1 MGLDPLEFSDCLT
14 DSPIFRT
21 KLHEHE
27 KELERTSKSIKT
39 LINDG
44 KDLLSASKHL
54 AKAQKQFSNSL
65 MDFNFECIGQQQT
78 DDERLISGALKE
90 FGSLMSRIED
100 ERERMLEKANEQFI
114 KPLEHFRKQHI
125 VQAKEG
131 KKAFDKQTQKFC
143 ASLDRYLS
151 LKTKVPDSQLQENDA
166 QLELERRGFYEQSM
180 KYVLQLQEVQER
192 KKFEFVEIL
201 LVFMYSLLT
210 FYHEGHET
218 AADSKPYLA
227 TLQHTLQKTRNNFE
241 TTREQAESLM
251 LKMLDCRGNLISS
264 SYQNYAWPDLINQ
277 TAEKPQSLS
286 LTSMVRPMDQ
296 TGSLRGTWTRQ
307 GYLYLMEKKALA
319 NSWTKYWC
327 CYNKDT
333 KKFYMLPFNQATG
346 KMMPNGETVTLQSC
360 TRRASDSIDRRF
372 CIDLSVMEK
381 TSVLT
386 FQALSEED
394 RKLWMD
400 VMDGKE
406 PIYNKPH
413 STTED
418 SSLDEVGF
426 NFIKRCLC
434 AIENRGLDD
443 QGLYRVVGVSSK
455 VNKLITLGLD
465 RKKADKLDLNDPTQY
480 ETKTI
485 TSAVK
490 HYLRTL
496 PEPLMTFKL
505 HADFISAAK
514 RESQNLRLLD
524 IHTLVHKLPEANFEM
539 LDLIIAHLRRVSRN
553 ADKNLMTVANLGVCF
568 GPTLM
573 RPEEETVAAIMD
585 IKFCNIV
592 IEILV
597 EHYDMIFKQAPEDAE
612 LRTNLSKNQSQEQNA
627 NRRIKSMAPGPP
639 VNHMSK
645 PTHVTATAQSVPQ
658 SPRQYANISS
668 GLPYSQQ
675 QQQPPPPNR
684 GKYRPVDVYNPTTGS
699 FETQTNN
706 SISGSSESLN
716 SNQSNHVNSSPAL
729 NQYDPSRRGYPVRG
743 PGTGPVY
750 SNINVSELGHKCPV
764 EKIEFEN
771 TKLNA
776 NRLILS
782 TSDVPTFGSIKKRTS
797 NDHSTNVMSTSMQ
810 GTPTSGRTSVS
821 MTGSVSGSL
830 GGGSTN
836 SNNSQSKR
844 RNVRTLYHCE
854 AENSSELSFE
864 PNEIIKNVRPSKEP
878 GWLEGS
884 LNGKVGLIP
893 ENYVEF
899 ID

>member
-597 EHYDMIFKQAPEDAE
+597 EHYDMVLFCKELTIFKQAPEDAE

-782 TSDVPTFGSIKKRTS
+782 TSDVPTL
-797 NDHSTNVMSTSMQ
+797 STSMQ

>member
-1 MGLDPLEFSDCLT
+1 MGLEPLEFSDCLT

-27 KELERTSKSIKT
+27 KELERTSKAIKT
-39 LINDG
+39 LIADG
-44 KDLLSASKHL
+44 KELLNASRHL
-54 AKAQKQFSNSL
+54 AKAQKQFSSSL
-65 MDFNFECIGQQQT
+65 VDFKFECIGQQQT
-78 DDERLISGALKE
+78 DDERLIAGALNE
-90 FGSLMSRIED
+90 FGELMIRIED

-125 VQAKEG
+125 GQAKEG

-143 ASLDRYLS
+143 ASLDRYLN
-151 LKTKVPDSQLQENDA
+151 LKAKAPDGQLQEADA
-166 QLELERRGFYEQSM
+166 ALELERRGFYEQSM

-218 AADSKPYLA
+218 AADSKPYLER
-227 TLQHTLQKTRNNFE
+227 LQHTLQKTRNNFE
-241 TTREQAESLM
+241 TTREQAENLM
-251 LKMLDCRGNLISS
+251 LKMLDGRG
-264 SYQNYAWPDLINQ
+264 A
-277 TAEKPQSLS
+277 
-286 LTSMVRPMDQ
+286 RPMDQ

-333 KKFYMLPFNQATG
+333 KKFFMLPFNQATG

-360 TRRASDSIDRRF
+360 VRRASDSIDRRF
-372 CIDLSVMEK
+372 CLDITVQEK
-381 TSVLT
+381 TIVLT

-406 PIYNKPH
+406 PVYKQQLN
-413 STTED
+413 TTED

-426 NFIKRCLC
+426 NFIKRCLS
-434 AIENRGLDD
+434 AIEHRGLED

-455 VNKLITLGLD
+455 VSKLIALGLD
-465 RKKADKLDLNDPTQY
+465 RKKADKLDLNDPTLN
-480 ETKTI
+480 EIKTV

-490 HYLRTL
+490 QYLRTL
-496 PEPLMTFKL
+496 KEPLMTFKL
-505 HADFISAAK
+505 HNEFITAAK
-514 RESQNLRLLD
+514 RESPNLRLMD
-524 IHTLVHKLPEANFEM
+524 IHTLVHKLPKANFDM
-539 LDLIIAHLRRVSRN
+539 LDLIIAHLRKISQHS
-553 ADKNLMTVANLGVCF
+553 DKNLMTVANLGVCF

-597 EHYDMIFKQAPEDAE
+597 EHHDQIFKEAPEDPE
-612 LRTNLSKNQSQEQNA
+612 LRTNLVKTQEQTPA
-627 NRRIKSMAPGPP
+627 NKRPKSQAPLPP
-639 VNHMSK
+639 SNHVAK
-645 PTHVTATAQSVPQ
+645 ATAMSNPT
-658 SPRQYANISS
+658 SKKPYANISS
-668 GLPYSQQ
+668 ALPYSQQ
-675 QQQPPPPNR
+675 VPSSR
-684 GKYRPVDVYNPTTGS
+684 GKPRPVDVYNPITGS
-699 FETQTNN
+699 FETQTSN
-706 SISGSSESLN
+706 SISGSSDSLN
-716 SNQSNHVNSSPAL
+716 SSQSNHVNSSPAV
-729 NQYDPSRRGYPVRG
+729 NQFDQQRRGVGGRPPG
-743 PGTGPVY
+743 PQPVY
-750 SNINVSELGHKCPV
+750 TNINVNEL
-764 EKIEFEN
+764 
-771 TKLNA
+771 A

-782 TSDVPTFGSIKKRTS
+782 TSDVPTLSAS
-797 NDHSTNVMSTSMQ
+797 MHSTPSV
-810 GTPTSGRTSVS
+810 GRNPVS
-821 MTGSVSGSL
+821 MTGSVSGNL
-830 GGGSTN
+830 GGPVN
-836 SNNSQSKR
+836 SNSTPAKR
-844 RNVRTLYHCE
+844 RTVRTLYHCE
-854 AENSSELSFE
+854 AENDSELSFE

-878 GWLEGS
+878 GWLEGN

-893 ENYVEF
+893 ENYVEY

>member
-251 LKMLDCRGNLISS
+251 LKMLDCRGN
-264 SYQNYAWPDLINQ
+264 
-277 TAEKPQSLS
+277 
-286 LTSMVRPMDQ
+286 RPMDQ

-597 EHYDMIFKQAPEDAE
+597 EHYDMVLFCKELTIFKQAPEDAE

>member
-1 MGLDPLEFSDCLT
+1 MGLEPLEFSDCLT

-27 KELERTSKSIKT
+27 KELERTSKAIKT
-39 LINDG
+39 LITDG
-44 KDLLSASKHL
+44 KELLSASKQL
-54 AKAQKQFSNSL
+54 AKAQKHFSNSL

-114 KPLEHFRKQHI
+114 KPLEYFRKQHI

-143 ASLDRYLS
+143 ASLDRYLN
-151 LKTKVPDSQLQENDA
+151 LKTKVSDSQLQEADA
-166 QLELERRGFYEQSM
+166 ALELERRGFYEQSM

-251 LKMLDCRGNLISS
+251 LKMLDGRGNLISS

-327 CYNKDT
+327 CYNKDN

-372 CIDLSVMEK
+372 CVDLTVMEK
-381 TSVLT
+381 GSVLT

-465 RKKADKLDLNDPTQY
+465 RKKSDKLDLNDPTLY

-539 LDLIIAHLRRVSRN
+539 LDLIVAHLRRVSRN

-612 LRTNLSKNQSQEQNA
+612 LRTHLSKTQTQEQNQV
-627 NRRIKSMAPGPP
+627 NKRVKSMAPGPP
-639 VNHMSK
+639 VNHLSK

-675 QQQPPPPNR
+675 QQPR
-684 GKYRPVDVYNPTTGS
+684 KYRPVDVYNPTTG
-699 FETQTNN
+699 T
-706 SISGSSESLN
+706 
-716 SNQSNHVNSSPAL
+716 
-729 NQYDPSRRGYPVRG
+729 
-743 PGTGPVY
+743 
-750 SNINVSELGHKCPV
+750 
-764 EKIEFEN
+764 
-771 TKLNA
+771 
-776 NRLILS
+776 NRLILT
-782 TSDVPTFGSIKKRTS
+782 TSDVPTL
-797 NDHSTNVMSTSMQ
+797 STSMQ
-810 GTPTSGRTSVS
+810 GTPTSGRTSVNL
-821 MTGSVSGSL
+821 TGSVSGSL
-830 GGGSTN
+830 GSSLN
-836 SNNSQSKR
+836 SNNAQQKR
-844 RNVRTLYHCE
+844 RTVRTLYHCE

-864 PNEIIKNVRPSKEP
+864 PNEILKNVRPSKEP

-893 ENYVEF
+893 ENYVEY

>member
-597 EHYDMIFKQAPEDAE
+597 EHYDMVLFCKELTIFKQAPEDAE

-750 SNINVSELGHKCPV
+750 SNINVSEL
-764 EKIEFEN
+764 
-771 TKLNA
+771 A

>member
-277 TAEKPQSLS
+277 TAEK
-286 LTSMVRPMDQ
+286 RPMDQ

-597 EHYDMIFKQAPEDAE
+597 EHYDMVLFCKELTIFKQAPEDAE

>member
-1 MGLDPLEFSDCLT
+1 MGLDPLEFTDCLT

-27 KELERTSKSIKT
+27 KELERTSKAIKT
-39 LINDG
+39 LISDG
-44 KDLLSASKHL
+44 KDLLNASRQL
-54 AKAQKQFSNSL
+54 AKAQKQFSQSL
-65 MDFNFECIGQQQT
+65 TDFKFECIGQQQT
-78 DDERLISGALKE
+78 DDEKLISGALKE
-90 FGSLMSRIED
+90 FGSLMNRIED

-114 KPLEHFRKQHI
+114 KPLEKFRKQHI
-125 VQAKEG
+125 GQAKEG

-151 LKTKVPDSQLQENDA
+151 LKTKVNDSQLQEADA
-166 QLELERRGFYEQSM
+166 QLQMERRGFYEQSM

-192 KKFEFVEIL
+192 KKFEFVETL

-218 AADSKPYLA
+218 AADNKPYLQR
-227 TLQHTLQKTRNNFE
+227 LQHTLQKTRTNFD
-241 TTREQAESLM
+241 TTREQAENLM
-251 LKMLDCRGNLISS
+251 LKMLDGRGNLVSCS
-264 SYQNYAWPDLINQ
+264 CQTNAWPDLINQ
-277 TAEKPQSLS
+277 TTEK
-286 LTSMVRPMDQ
+286 RPMDQ
-296 TGSLRGTWTRQ
+296 TGSLRGNWTRQ

-319 NSWTKYWC
+319 NSWTKFWC
-327 CYNKDT
+327 CYNRDN

-346 KMMPNGETVTLQSC
+346 KMNPNGETVSLLSC
-360 TRRASDSIDRRF
+360 IRRATESIDRRF
-372 CIDLSVMEK
+372 CMDLTVEEK
-381 TSVLT
+381 SSVLT
-386 FQALSEED
+386 FQALSEDD

-418 SSLDEVGF
+418 SSLDDIGF
-426 NFIKRCLC
+426 TFIKRCIS

-443 QGLYRVVGVSSK
+443 QGLYRVVGVNSK
-455 VNKLITLGLD
+455 VNKLIALGLD
-465 RKKADKLDLNDPTQY
+465 RKKTEKLDLNDPLQY

-505 HADFISAAK
+505 HQEVISAAK
-514 RESQNLRLLD
+514 RDVHSLRLMD

-539 LDLIIAHLRRVSRN
+539 LDLIISHLRRVSRN
-553 ADKNLMTVANLGVCF
+553 SDKNLMTVANLGVCF

-597 EHYDMIFKQAPEDAE
+597 ENYDVIFKTAPEDKE
-612 LRTNLSKNQSQEQNA
+612 LRTNLAKNQDVGRGPVKRHRA
-627 NRRIKSMAPGPP
+627 PP
-639 VNHMSK
+639 VPGGMATK
-645 PTHVTATAQSVPQ
+645 PTVTATAMSAPKSQ
-658 SPRQYANISS
+658 SPRNVST
-668 GLPYSQQ
+668 PYQQ
-675 QQQPPPPNR
+675 QNR
-684 GKYRPVDVYNPTTGS
+684 AKMRPVDVYNPTTGS
-699 FETQTNN
+699 FETQTSN
-706 SISGSSESLN
+706 SVSGSSESLN
-716 SNQSNHVNSSPAL
+716 SNQSNHVSNSSAFEPIRR
-729 NQYDPSRRGYPVRG
+729 NQVGRG

-750 SNINVSELGHKCPV
+750 SNINVTELGYSCPV
-764 EKIEFEN
+764 DKIEFDN

-782 TSDVPTFGSIKKRTS
+782 TSDVPTFGSIKKRTPS
-797 NDHSTNVMSTSMQ
+797 DHSSHSMSQSMQ
-810 GTPTSGRTSVS
+810 GTPSTGRGSVS

-830 GGGSTN
+830 GSSIN
-836 SNNSQSKR
+836 SNNSPPKR
-844 RNVRTLYHCE
+844 RTVRTLYHCE
-854 AENSSELSFE
+854 AENESELSFE
-864 PNEIIKNVRPSKEP
+864 PNVIIKNVRNSKEP

-884 LNGKVGLIP
+884 LNGRVGLIP
-893 ENYVEF
+893 ENYVEYVE
-899 ID
+899 

>member
-251 LKMLDCRGNLISS
+251 LKMLDCRGN
-264 SYQNYAWPDLINQ
+264 
-277 TAEKPQSLS
+277 PQSLS

-597 EHYDMIFKQAPEDAE
+597 EHYDMVLFCKELTIFKQAPEDAE

>member
-1 MGLDPLEFSDCLT
+1 MGLEPLEFSDCLT

-27 KELERTSKSIKT
+27 KELERTSKAIKT
-39 LINDG
+39 LITDG
-44 KDLLSASKHL
+44 KELLSASKQL
-54 AKAQKQFSNSL
+54 AKAQKHFSNSL

-114 KPLEHFRKQHI
+114 KPLEYFRKQHI

-143 ASLDRYLS
+143 ASLDRYLN
-151 LKTKVPDSQLQENDA
+151 LKTKVSDSQLQEADA
-166 QLELERRGFYEQSM
+166 ALELERRGFYEQSM

-251 LKMLDCRGNLISS
+251 LKMLDGRGNLISS

-327 CYNKDT
+327 CYNKDN

-372 CIDLSVMEK
+372 CVDLTVMEK
-381 TSVLT
+381 GSVLT

-465 RKKADKLDLNDPTQY
+465 RKKSDKLDLNDPTLY

-539 LDLIIAHLRRVSRN
+539 LDLIVAHLRRVSRN

-612 LRTNLSKNQSQEQNA
+612 LRTHLSKTQTQEQNQV
-627 NRRIKSMAPGPP
+627 NKRVKSMAPGPP
-639 VNHMSK
+639 VNHLSK

-675 QQQPPPPNR
+675 QQPR
-684 GKYRPVDVYNPTTGS
+684 KYRPVDVYNPTTGS

-706 SISGSSESLN
+706 SVSGSSESLN
-716 SNQSNHVNSSPAL
+716 STQSNHVNSSPAL
-729 NQYDPSRRGYPVRG
+729 NQFEPQRRGYQGRG
-743 PGTGPVY
+743 PGSGPVY
-750 SNINVSELGHKCPV
+750 SNINVNELGHKCPI

-771 TKLNA
+771 TKIGA
-776 NRLILS
+776 NRLILT

-797 NDHSTNVMSTSMQ
+797 NDHSANVMSTSMQ
-810 GTPTSGRTSVS
+810 GTPTSGRTSVNL
-821 MTGSVSGSL
+821 TGSVSGSL
-830 GGGSTN
+830 GSSLN
-836 SNNSQSKR
+836 SNNAQQKR
-844 RNVRTLYHCE
+844 RTVRTLYHCE

-864 PNEIIKNVRPSKEP
+864 PNEILKNVRPSKEP

-893 ENYVEF
+893 ENYVEY

>member
-597 EHYDMIFKQAPEDAE
+597 EHYDMVLFCKELTIFKQAPEDAE

-750 SNINVSELGHKCPV
+750 SNINVSEL
-764 EKIEFEN
+764 
-771 TKLNA
+771 A

-782 TSDVPTFGSIKKRTS
+782 TSDVPTL
-797 NDHSTNVMSTSMQ
+797 STSMQ

>member
-1 MGLDPLEFSDCLT
+1 MGLEPLEFSDCLT

-27 KELERTSKSIKT
+27 KELERTSKAIKT
-39 LINDG
+39 LITDG
-44 KDLLSASKHL
+44 KELLSASKQL
-54 AKAQKQFSNSL
+54 AKAQKHFSNSL

-114 KPLEHFRKQHI
+114 KPLEYFRKQHI

-143 ASLDRYLS
+143 ASLDRYLN
-151 LKTKVPDSQLQENDA
+151 LKTKVSDSQLQEADA
-166 QLELERRGFYEQSM
+166 ALELERRGFYEQSM

-251 LKMLDCRGNLISS
+251 LKMLDGRGNLISS

-327 CYNKDT
+327 CYNKDN

-372 CIDLSVMEK
+372 CVDLTVMEK
-381 TSVLT
+381 GSVLT

-465 RKKADKLDLNDPTQY
+465 RKKSDKLDLNDPTLY

-539 LDLIIAHLRRVSRN
+539 LDLIVAHLRRVSRN

-612 LRTNLSKNQSQEQNA
+612 LRTHLSKTQTQEQNQV
-627 NRRIKSMAPGPP
+627 NKRVKSMAPGPP
-639 VNHMSK
+639 VNHLSK

-675 QQQPPPPNR
+675 QQPR
-684 GKYRPVDVYNPTTGS
+684 KYRPVDVYNPTTG
-699 FETQTNN
+699 T
-706 SISGSSESLN
+706 
-716 SNQSNHVNSSPAL
+716 
-729 NQYDPSRRGYPVRG
+729 
-743 PGTGPVY
+743 
-750 SNINVSELGHKCPV
+750 
-764 EKIEFEN
+764 
-771 TKLNA
+771 
-776 NRLILS
+776 NRLILT

-797 NDHSTNVMSTSMQ
+797 NDHSANVMSTSMQ
-810 GTPTSGRTSVS
+810 GTPTSGRTSVNL
-821 MTGSVSGSL
+821 TGSVSGSL
-830 GGGSTN
+830 GSSLN
-836 SNNSQSKR
+836 SNNAQQKR
-844 RNVRTLYHCE
+844 RTVRTLYHCE

-864 PNEIIKNVRPSKEP
+864 PNEILKNVRPSKEP

-893 ENYVEF
+893 ENYVEY